1 MDFMAK
7 VDKMEK
13 FILERVGTEEFFEAL
28 TRALSYDVKNEMYEY
43 IMREYDLKEEYNN
56 DVD

>member
-7 VDKMEK
+7 VDKMEE

>member
-1 MDFMAK
+1 MDFMTK
-7 VDKMEK
+7 VDKMEE